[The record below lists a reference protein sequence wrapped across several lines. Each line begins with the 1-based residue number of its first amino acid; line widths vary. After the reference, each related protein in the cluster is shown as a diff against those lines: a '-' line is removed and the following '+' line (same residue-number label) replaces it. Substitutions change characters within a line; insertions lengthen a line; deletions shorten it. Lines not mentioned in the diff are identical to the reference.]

1 MAVGPRMRSMSARLP
16 LANSSVRMQATHLP
30 TYTDSWRR
38 ANGRQNILAE
48 ATFVCPSYW
57 MATAF
62 TGMEKTAYHYQY
74 SVPFAAHRADVTAYV
89 GPATPNQ
96 GPEFTLA
103 IRSMY
108 NRSSHL
114 KSALILTI

>member
-1 MAVGPRMRSMSARLP
+1 M
-16 LANSSVRMQATHLP
+16 
-30 TYTDSWRR
+30 W
-38 ANGRQNILAE
+38 QNILAE

-62 TGMEKTAYHYQY
+62 TAPNKQAYHYQY

-103 IRSMY
+103 IRSTHTKGHS
-108 NRSSHL
+108 RSIRAVADKLNYLS
-114 KSALILTI
+114 

>member
-1 MAVGPRMRSMSARLP
+1 
-16 LANSSVRMQATHLP
+16 MQANQAPYQLINLDDETN
-30 TYTDSWRR
+30 T
-38 ANGRQNILAE
+38 RQNILAE

-62 TGMEKTAYHYQY
+62 TSSNRKAYHYQY

-96 GPEFTLA
+96 GPDFTLA
-103 IRSMY
+103 IRST
-108 NRSSHL
+108 SLHSDFLL
-114 KSALILTI
+114 KITLTTYLPCV

>member
-1 MAVGPRMRSMSARLP
+1 
-16 LANSSVRMQATHLP
+16 
-30 TYTDSWRR
+30 
-38 ANGRQNILAE
+38 
-48 ATFVCPSYW
+48 

-62 TGMEKTAYHYQY
+62 TGSQKTAYYYQY

-103 IRSMY
+103 MRSKYILYRVVTSLIGASANM
-108 NRSSHL
+108 RIQKSGVTSS
-114 KSALILTI
+114 

>member
-1 MAVGPRMRSMSARLP
+1 
-16 LANSSVRMQATHLP
+16 MQATTIP
-30 TYTDSWRR
+30 TYTTIWSL

-62 TGMEKTAYHYQY
+62 TGPGKKAYHYQY

-96 GPEFTLA
+96 GPEFALA
-103 IRSMY
+103 VRSTY
-108 NRSSHL
+108 TTSFHL
-114 KSALILTI
+114 TSALMLTI